1 MGGGAHSL
9 VTSKVLIEIILLA
22 VRGRVVS
29 RDIFSIPY
37 SFIASSTV
45 VDGSAGLF
53 HVVPGHWIASSGF
66 RSTGEAHNARL
77 DRCLGQPSSVLIV
90 GHILLLELL
99 NVAQLVLLR
108 CFEAR
113 AEFVPNILLREV
125 CVRRHGSV
133 QSSCEITAFVE
144 IFITHDLPILVVQ
157 MFSHAE
163 HPCMRASARRSGPG
177 LVKVVDEMRLAPR
190 VRSWDTRHQVLV
202 QKLQIVYVSRFP
214 ICLRL
219 LTRKREV
226 VVRLAAHT
234 LVENVDVEVDSSC
247 KLIRFRSLVRIAE
260 ASDVQLRISQVGRV
274 V

>member
-1 MGGGAHSL
+1 
-9 VTSKVLIEIILLA
+9 
-22 VRGRVVS
+22 
-29 RDIFSIPY
+29 
-37 SFIASSTV
+37 
-45 VDGSAGLF
+45 
-53 HVVPGHWIASSGF
+53 
-66 RSTGEAHNARL
+66 
-77 DRCLGQPSSVLIV
+77 
-90 GHILLLELL
+90 
-99 NVAQLVLLR
+99 
-108 CFEAR
+108 
-113 AEFVPNILLREV
+113 
-125 CVRRHGSV
+125 
-133 QSSCEITAFVE
+133 
-144 IFITHDLPILVVQ
+144 
-157 MFSHAE
+157 
-163 HPCMRASARRSGPG
+163 MRASARCSGPG